1 MDAHS
6 TASPRPS
13 LLDRLLRLFSDVR
26 AGEAV
31 TVLLMLFNVFLL
43 LVAYYITKTVR
54 EPLILTTGGAQMKS
68 YAAGVQALTLTAF
81 VPLYGWL
88 GARVSRLR
96 LCVFLTLFFVLCLQL
111 FFVGGQLRIPNLG
124 FVFFVWVGI
133 FSLATIA
140 QFWAYANDIY
150 TQESGERLFPVI
162 AIGATLGSPVGAWL
176 AEWLFRQHLDPYTML
191 QISAG
196 LLLVHL
202 GLYVVINGRVE
213 RQGARA
219 ARQSAGNLGAEG
231 GFALVLR
238 SPYLRLIALLLIVL
252 NLVNSLGEYLLS
264 NAVVEHADWHLAK
277 DPSFDRKAFI
287 GSFYGGYF
295 FWVNVG
301 AVLLQSFV
309 ASRLVKH
316 LGLRGVLLALPV
328 VAFGAY
334 GLIAL
339 GAGFTFLRWGKTAEN
354 ATDYSIMNT
363 AKQLLWLRTSR
374 DEKYKAKQAVD
385 TFFVRLGDML
395 AAGVVFA
402 ATSLKLSLGTIA
414 GVNVLL
420 VVVWLGIAVLL
431 LRAHTRLASPAH

>member
-1 MDAHS
+1 MDGPE
-6 TASPRPS
+6 TAAPQPS
-13 LLDRLLRLFSDVR
+13 VLDRLLRLFSDVR

-31 TVLLMLFNVFLL
+31 TALLMLLNVFLL

-54 EPLILTTGGAQMKS
+54 EPLILTTGGAAMKS
-68 YAAGVQALTLTAF
+68 YASAGQALTLIAF

-111 FFVGGQLRIPNLG
+111 FFIGGHLRVPNLG

-150 TQESGERLFPVI
+150 AQEAGERLFPVI
-162 AIGATLGSPVGAWL
+162 AIGATLGSPLGAGL
-176 AEWLFRQHLDPYTML
+176 AQWLFDHHLDPYTML
-191 QISAG
+191 QITAG
-196 LLLVHL
+196 LLLLHL
-202 GLYVVINGRVE
+202 GLYVVINRRVE
-213 RQGARA
+213 SQGART
-219 ARQSAGNLGAEG
+219 RREPVGSLGSEG

-238 SPYLRLIALLLIVL
+238 SPYLRLIAVLLIVL

-264 NAVVEHADWHLAK
+264 NSVVEHANWHFAQ
-277 DPSFDRKAFI
+277 DPSFNRKAFI
-287 GSFYGGYF
+287 GSFYGRYF
-295 FWVNVG
+295 FWVNVS

-309 ASRLVKH
+309 ASRLVKYA
-316 LGLRGVLLALPV
+316 GLRGVLLALPI

-339 GAGFTFLRWGKTAEN
+339 GASFTYLRWGKTAEN

-374 DEKYKAKQAVD
+374 DEKYKAKQAID
-385 TFFVRLGDML
+385 TFFVRLGDL
-395 AAGVVFA
+395 AAAGVVFV
-402 ATSLKLSLGTIA
+402 ATSLQLTIGA
-414 GVNVLL
+414 IASVNVLL
-420 VVVWLGIAVLL
+420 VVVWLGIAALL
-431 LRAHTRLASPAH
+431 LRAHARLAPAH